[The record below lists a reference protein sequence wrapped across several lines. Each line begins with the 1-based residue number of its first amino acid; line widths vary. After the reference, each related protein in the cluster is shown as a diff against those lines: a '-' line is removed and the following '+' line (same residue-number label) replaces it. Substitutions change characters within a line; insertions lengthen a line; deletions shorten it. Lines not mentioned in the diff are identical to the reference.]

1 MNNNELASL
10 LGTVIAVLGDIPQG
24 HAKDQIYRAASK
36 ATAEAGFG
44 TTFMADTQNELYK
57 AFTSSPKR
65 ERPLSPTFPDFL
77 ETLNSSEYSKKECGC
92 PTCNLR
98 RQLEGRAKRGVVSMS
113 GEDFVTEMQSA
124 GYEQGNPLLDFFYG
138 IVKKRKKMEQ
148 QFNDFGQYRKEKPDE
163 ILKEVERR
171 RKEYWEKTE
180 GQTLINGTDTKP
192 SHPLTPTECHE
203 PKTEAPATPEETE
216 RPTNITDTLGSGSN

>member
-44 TTFMADTQNELYK
+44 TTFMADTQNELYRAYTK
-57 AFTSSPKR
+57 KP
-65 ERPLSPTFPDFL
+65 EVRPILPIFPDFL
-77 ETLNSSEYSKKECGC
+77 EALNSRPASAKECEC

-98 RQLEGRAKRGVVSMS
+98 RQLEGRAVSGVVSIS
-113 GEDFVTEMQSA
+113 GEDMITEMQSA

-138 IVKKRKKMEQ
+138 IVKKGKEREQ

>member
-148 QFNDFGQYRKEKPDE
+148 QFNDFGQYRK
-163 ILKEVERR
+163 
-171 RKEYWEKTE
+171 
-180 GQTLINGTDTKP
+180 N
-192 SHPLTPTECHE
+192 PLTPTECHE